1 MKKGIAGNI
10 IILLFSILAL
20 VTQMSN
26 FWNVAIFSDEHN
38 TNPGAIYGGDM
49 WTIMQWVV
57 MALLL
62 VVIIIAAVQLI
73 KAILK

>member
-1 MKKGIAGNI
+1 MKKGIIGNF
-10 IILLFSILAL
+10 IILLFGSISLA
-20 VTQMSN
+20 THMSN

-49 WTIMQWVV
+49 WNLMQWIV